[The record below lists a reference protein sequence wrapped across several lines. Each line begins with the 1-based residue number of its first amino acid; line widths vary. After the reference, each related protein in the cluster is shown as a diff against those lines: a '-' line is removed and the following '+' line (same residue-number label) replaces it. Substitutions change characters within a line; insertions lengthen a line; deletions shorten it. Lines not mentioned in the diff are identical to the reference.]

1 MYCKC
6 TRTYACIL
14 HVCMCIYVYVGREQ
28 YASHKVGMWSEEYS
42 TPEED
47 TNSKY
52 ILARRMLRIH

>member
-1 MYCKC
+1 M
-6 TRTYACIL
+6 RTYACIL